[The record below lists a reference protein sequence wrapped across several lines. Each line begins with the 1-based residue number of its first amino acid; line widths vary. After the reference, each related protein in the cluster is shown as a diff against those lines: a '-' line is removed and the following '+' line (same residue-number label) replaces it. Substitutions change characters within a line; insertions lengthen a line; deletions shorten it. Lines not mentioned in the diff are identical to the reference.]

1 MVCYNLKVCAKCLL
15 RNLELSSSRD
25 LNAVLPSH
33 RHRDTNRVGTT
44 SIALGVLFCNTLDA
58 PCMTSYR
65 LYIYIYNPFSIEQL
79 NQEMCQRHQAQ
90 RVNMMFLLL
99 LGLAFLNQQKRHLQ
113 TMSVD
118 AMGISHNFHTLSI
131 NWCKLRHLK
140 ACDLGVFWDSW
151 IPNSICFLVYFFS
164 CTLQECSRNDFVSC
178 EIFMKLSSFFFK
190 LNIPLIFSE
199 DGNKRHSSEVVQG
212 AVVSFCWAQWQIS
225 RSLRWIPSTP

>member
-1 MVCYNLKVCAKCLL
+1 
-15 RNLELSSSRD
+15 
-25 LNAVLPSH
+25 
-33 RHRDTNRVGTT
+33 
-44 SIALGVLFCNTLDA
+44 
-58 PCMTSYR
+58 
-65 LYIYIYNPFSIEQL
+65 
-79 NQEMCQRHQAQ
+79 
-90 RVNMMFLLL
+90 
-99 LGLAFLNQQKRHLQ
+99 
-113 TMSVD
+113 MSVD
-118 AMGISHNFHTLSI
+118 AMGISHNFHTISI

-212 AVVSFCWAQWQIS
+212 AVVSFCWA
-225 RSLRWIPSTP
+225 